1 MARDSAGGAS
11 MTREPEVGARP
22 DAPAGRRLAVAAAGA
37 VAAAALPQILSG
49 SLRGRPAMDQLNF
62 HEPTAR
68 IFAHDWPNLD
78 LGSYLSATTPLY
90 HVIIAA
96 VCRFVSDQRWA
107 LQGAGMVFS
116 LALAGLLG
124 WACARRARPGLAL
137 ACVGA
142 VFASHY
148 TFFPAVWL
156 LPDNLGWLL
165 VLGVLLVALRQRV
178 DGWTYAGGGLL
189 LVLLVLTRQVHLW
202 AAGPL
207 VVAAWLGGVGRDA
220 APTRRIGRASMM
232 LLACVPA
239 LVAVAAFASLWHGL
253 TPPLFQHEYRAGAGV
268 FSRLNAAAPAYLL
281 AQVGLYGAFFVP
293 VLVAP
298 LGRLWRTRRALLL
311 GVGAAALCVA
321 VIPATTREQGAGRW
335 QGLWDWSG
343 KLPVIAGHTS
353 VLIAGLAVLGG
364 VVLAGCCERVGRR
377 NAVLLLVTLG
387 GFMAAQAAVFQLWQ
401 RYHVPLVLMLLALT
415 ACCEDSGEG
424 EAGRGFWRH
433 AAWLGPAALALA
445 LGAMTGKMC
454 LRDPP
459 QPRWSEADLLK
470 ALYPEGGGPQALR
483 LEPGQPRQ
491 AR

>member
-1 MARDSAGGAS
+1 MTQDSD
-11 MTREPEVGARP
+11 VGARA
-22 DAPAGRRLAVAAAGA
+22 DMPAGRRIAVAMVAAGA
-37 VAAAALPQILSG
+37 VMAMALPQILSG

-68 IFAHDWPNLD
+68 IFAHDWPNFD

-90 HVIIAA
+90 HLIIAA
-96 VCRFVSDQRWA
+96 VCRFVSDQRWV

-116 LALAGLLG
+116 VALAGLLA
-124 WACARRARPGLAL
+124 WACARRARAGLAL
-137 ACVGA
+137 ACVA
-142 VFASHY
+142 AAFASHY

-165 VLGVLLVALRQRV
+165 VLGVLLLALRERV
-178 DGWTYAGGGLL
+178 DHWTYAGGGLL

-207 VVAAWLGGVGRDA
+207 VMAAWLGGPGGPCGPA
-220 APTRRIGRASMM
+220 RRLGRASMM

-239 LVAVAAFASLWHGL
+239 LAAVGAFAQLWHGL

-268 FSRLNAAAPAYLL
+268 FSRLNPAAPAYVL
-281 AQVGLYGAFFVP
+281 AQVGLYGAFFLP
-293 VLVAP
+293 VLFAP
-298 LGRLWRTRRALLL
+298 LARVWRDRRAALLAAVVIALLL
-311 GVGAAALCVA
+311 AVG
-321 VIPATTREQGAGRW
+321 PATTRDQGVGRW

-353 VLIAGLAVLGG
+353 VLIAGLAMLGG
-364 VVLAGCCERVGRR
+364 VVLVGCCERVGRR
-377 NAVLLLVTLG
+377 NAMLLLVALG

-401 RYHVPLVLMLLALT
+401 RYHVPLILMLLALT
-415 ACCEDSGEG
+415 ACQEESGGEG
-424 EAGRGFWRH
+424 GAVRSFWRH

-445 LGAMTGKMC
+445 MGAMTGKMC

-470 ALYPEGGGPQALR
+470 ALYPEGGGPRALR

-491 AR
+491 ER